1 MRAIRRARQ
10 ESLDFQP
17 TELDVF
23 ELAANYVFYYL
34 ETDESPILGRK
45 PKRYYTDILKQFI
58 RLGSTIRVGSSRL
71 SALVERAELS
81 AKRKVELA
89 ELVKQLEATDES

>member
-45 PKRYYTDILKQFI
+45 PKRYYIDILKQFI